1 MAHDLD
7 FNIVACTALNQK
19 YWNHADHVMSTLN
32 HYQQDVAT
40 ARESMEP
47 AKKIEMESLQTLGL
61 GNLQKQTPLRKRI

>member
-1 MAHDLD
+1 
-7 FNIVACTALNQK
+7 
-19 YWNHADHVMSTLN
+19 MSTLN

-47 AKKIEMESLQTLGL
+47 AKKIELESLQTLGL